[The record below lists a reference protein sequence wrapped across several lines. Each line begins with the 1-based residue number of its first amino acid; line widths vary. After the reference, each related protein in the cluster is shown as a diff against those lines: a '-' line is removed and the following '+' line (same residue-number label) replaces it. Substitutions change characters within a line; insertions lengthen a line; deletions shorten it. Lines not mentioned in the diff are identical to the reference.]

1 MREGTEPAIDP
12 ARLEESVRTLE
23 GERHPRTSPAA
34 LAEAERW
41 LAERFRGLGLEVDL
55 HTFGHRG
62 GRHHNVVGRL
72 PGRDRSAPRVLV
84 GAHFDTVPGTPGADD
99 NASGVAVL
107 VETARALAGCE
118 PAADVEFVGFN
129 LEEPQGWGFG
139 VGSAAYAATARREGT
154 GYRGCLVL
162 EMVGYTDPRPDAQR
176 VPGLLFWKDVP
187 ESGTFLAAVANWT
200 SGELLKRF
208 RRSAARRV
216 PGLTVVGLRSPARGW
231 LLPVTRLS
239 DHSRFWDQGYPALM
253 LTDTAFLRNPN
264 YHAPSDR
271 AETLDYG
278 FMALVAE
285 ATAASVEELA
295 GC

>member
-1 MREGTEPAIDP
+1 MREGTDPAVDA
-12 ARLEESVRTLE
+12 ARLEESVRSLE
-23 GERHPRTSPAA
+23 GERHPRASPTA

-41 LAERFRGLGLEVDL
+41 LAERFREFGLEVSL
-55 HTFGHRG
+55 HTFRHRNE
-62 GRHHNVVGRL
+62 RHHNVVGRL

-107 VETARALAGCE
+107 VETARALAGRE
-118 PAADVEFVGFN
+118 PGVDVEFVGFN
-129 LEEPQGWGFG
+129 LEEPQGWRFG
-139 VGSAAYAATARREGT
+139 VGSAAWAAAARRKGIE
-154 GYRGCLVL
+154 YRGCLVL
-162 EMVGYTDPRPDAQR
+162 EMVGYTDPRPDSQR

-200 SGELLKRF
+200 SGELLRRF

-216 PGLTVVGLRSPARGW
+216 PGLNVVGLRTPARGW

-271 AETLDYG
+271 AGTLDYA
-278 FMALVAE
+278 FMARVTG
-285 ATAASVEELA
+285 ATAAAVGEMA